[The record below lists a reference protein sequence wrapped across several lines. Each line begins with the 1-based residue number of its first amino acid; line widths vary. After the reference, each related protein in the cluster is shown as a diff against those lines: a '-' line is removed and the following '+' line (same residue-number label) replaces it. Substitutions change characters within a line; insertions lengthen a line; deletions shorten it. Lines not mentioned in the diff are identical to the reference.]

1 MLCGI
6 INDTRLLRLHSVRV
20 LKIGAEHRCLCHVCI
35 VVRAKHE
42 IKHLALRCVC
52 VCVCGVRAFCA
63 ELFNHR
69 PTDDACYAFTDLMC

>member
-52 VCVCGVRAFCA
+52 VCVCAVCARSVRSC
-63 ELFNHR
+63 LTIGQPMMLVMHSR
-69 PTDDACYAFTDLMC
+69 I